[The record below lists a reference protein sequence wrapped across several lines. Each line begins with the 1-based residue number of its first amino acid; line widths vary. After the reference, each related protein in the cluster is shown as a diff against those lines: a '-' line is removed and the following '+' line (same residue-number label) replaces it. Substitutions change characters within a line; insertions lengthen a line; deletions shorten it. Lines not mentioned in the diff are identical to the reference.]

1 MVVDQR
7 WATLGSSNCDHL
19 SFLLNHEAN
28 LVIRNHPVVKEIRS
42 KIADQALEKGIKVD
56 SDLYSKR
63 PFMAKVFNWVSY
75 GFVRLLL
82 VFLTVGTRDRAMP
95 NLGD

>member
-1 MVVDQR
+1 
-7 WATLGSSNCDHL
+7 
-19 SFLLNHEAN
+19 
-28 LVIRNHPVVKEIRS
+28 VIRNHPIVKEIRS

-63 PFMAKVFNWVSY
+63 PLVAKVFNWVSY

-82 VFLTVGTRDRAMP
+82 VFLSVGTRDRAVP

>member
-1 MVVDQR
+1 
-7 WATLGSSNCDHL
+7 
-19 SFLLNHEAN
+19 
-28 LVIRNHPVVKEIRS
+28 VVKEIRS

-63 PFMAKVFNWVSY
+63 PFMAKVFNWISY

-82 VFLTVGTRDRAMP
+82 VFLTIGIRDRAMP